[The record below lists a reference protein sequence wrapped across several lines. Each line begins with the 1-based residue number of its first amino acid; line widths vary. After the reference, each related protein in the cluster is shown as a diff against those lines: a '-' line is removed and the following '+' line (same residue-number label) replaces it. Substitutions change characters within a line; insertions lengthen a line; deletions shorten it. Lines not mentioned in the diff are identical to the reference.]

1 MISTNIKNNLIRGTV
16 IILVKTD
23 VSYKLYS
30 LLDNIKN
37 TILIYTTIVKKNIFF
52 SSIILYF
59 EEGSGYK
66 FISNIIDNSKITK
79 IWF

>member
-1 MISTNIKNNLIRGTV
+1 MV
-16 IILVKTD
+16 ILVKTN

-30 LLDNIKN
+30 LLNDIKN
-37 TILIYTTIVKKNIFF
+37 TILIYTTIVKENIFF

-59 EEGSGYK
+59 KKGSGYE